1 MDGYGT
7 FHIVI
12 DEESTWTQTFISQ
25 DELTGLPNDLT
36 GYRAEIQVRTGS
48 DGDTATALNN
58 PYIVLTFNTDGENP
72 SIVLGGAAGTIQV
85 TIPYSATY
93 QTYWNQGVYSLILI
107 SPTGSRKEFL
117 RGFFIIQP
125 NASKLGTSTLA
136 NLTTGAIG
144 SPNNQGAEA
153 QDSNTPEV
161 PNPTAGSAPPQ
172 YNFTA
177 TEWID
182 YIVENLDY

>member
-1 MDGYGT
+1 MDGYNT

-12 DEESTWTQTFISQ
+12 DEESDWTETFVWQ
-25 DELTGLPNDLT
+25 DELTGLPVPLT

-58 PYIVLTFNTDGENP
+58 PRVVLTFTTDGENP
-72 SIVLGGAAGTIQV
+72 PIVLGGTAGTIQV

-93 QTYWNQGVYSLILI
+93 QTYWNQAVYSLILV
-107 SPTGSRKEFL
+107 SPTGQRKEFL

-125 NASKLGTSTLA
+125 NASKLGTSTLE
-136 NLTTGAIG
+136 NLATGTVE
-144 SPNNQGAEA
+144 SPNNQGAQA
-153 QDSNTPEV
+153 QDSNNPEV
-161 PNPTAGSAPPQ
+161 PDPTAGSAPPQ
-172 YNFTA
+172 YNYTM
-177 TEWID
+177 TEWIE

>member
-7 FHIVI
+7 YHICV
-12 DEESTWTQTFISQ
+12 DEESDWTQTFIWQ
-25 DELTGLPNDLT
+25 DELTGLPMDLT

-58 PYIVLTFNTDGENP
+58 PYVVLTFSTDGETP
-72 SIVLGGAAGTIQV
+72 AIVLGGTAGTIQV
-85 TIPYSATY
+85 TIPYASTY
-93 QTYWNQGVYSLILI
+93 QTYWNQALYSLVLV
-107 SPTGSRKEFL
+107 SATGSRQEFL

-125 NASKLGTSTLA
+125 NASKLGTSPLA
-136 NLTTGAIG
+136 NIASGEVA
-144 SPNNQGAEA
+144 SPNNQGAQG

-172 YNFTA
+172 YNYTA

-182 YIVENLDY
+182 YVVENLDY